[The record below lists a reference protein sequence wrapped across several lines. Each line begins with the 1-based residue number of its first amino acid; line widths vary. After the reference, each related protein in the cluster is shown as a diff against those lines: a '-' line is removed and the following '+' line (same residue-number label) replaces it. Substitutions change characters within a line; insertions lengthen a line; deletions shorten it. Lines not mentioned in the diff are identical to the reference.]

1 MEVIKHGDHM
11 YDVKFHQGCWNCGAE
26 LMYSVDDQVSMP
38 DADGVF
44 CPECFS
50 FLNHED
56 SERILVWLNKDGEMN
71 TNDEDSGGTRY
82 R

>member
-1 MEVIKHGDHM
+1 MEVIKHGDNLF
-11 YDVKFHQGCWNCGAE
+11 DVKFHQVCKSCGAE

-56 SERILVWLNKDGEMN
+56 SERILVWLNKNGEMDI
-71 TNDEDSGGTRY
+71 DEGDLGGTRY